1 MRRFRWLILA
11 GLAVA
16 LGFALTAPQRIL
28 GAIGRFVVSTDAP
41 QPSDAIIVLS
51 GSLPDRILEAVDL
64 YHDGFAPRILL
75 VQERSRPG
83 LAELERRGVR
93 LPHAH
98 DLNLE
103 VATQLGVPRAAL
115 ILLEGPANSTL
126 SEADAIVAHMRRER
140 LRSALIVTSKI
151 HSYRAGVIYR
161 WLVGAEI
168 DIRSTPS
175 RHDPFDPE
183 RWWHSRG
190 YTRRLVF
197 EYQKLIVFWL
207 GDRWRGTPRSAPISQ
222 TG

>member
-1 MRRFRWLILA
+1 MRLFRRLLLA
-11 GLAVA
+11 AIAGALVFGLV
-16 LGFALTAPQRIL
+16 APQGIL
-28 GAIGRFVVSTDAP
+28 QAVGRFVVSTDVP
-41 QPSDAIIVLS
+41 QPADAIVVLS

-64 YHDGFAPRILL
+64 YKERFAPRILL

-103 VATQLGVPRAAL
+103 IATQLGVPRAAL
-115 ILLEGPANSTL
+115 VLLDGPVNSTL
-126 SEADAIVAHMRRER
+126 SEADVIVEYLRREQ

-161 WLVGAEI
+161 WLVADEI

-175 RHDPFDPE
+175 RHDPFDPD
-183 RWWHSRG
+183 RWWLSRG
-190 YTRRLVF
+190 YTRRLIF
-197 EYQKLIVFWL
+197 EYQKLVVFWL
-207 GDRWRGTPRSAPISQ
+207 GDRWRAARSAPPISQ
-222 TG
+222 TD